1 MFKNQQYDL
10 LKGLK
15 VLDLSRLLP
24 GPFCSMVLADYG
36 AEVLK
41 IEAPGEGDYLRSW
54 APLVDGVSAFFIAV
68 NRNKRSLTLNLK
80 EEEGR
85 ELFKKLLFEYAVS
98 AVLVAYVKVLKG
110 GRVSVSISR

>member
-1 MFKNQQYDL
+1 MSDSVAYDL

-15 VLDLSRLLP
+15 VLDLTRLLP
-24 GPFCSMVLADYG
+24 GPFCSMMLADFG

-54 APLVDGVSAFFIAV
+54 EPLVEGKSAFFWAV

-80 EEEGR
+80 RDEGQK
-85 ELFKKLLFEYAVS
+85 LFKKLL
-98 AVLVAYVKVLKG
+98 
-110 GRVSVSISR
+110 

>member
-1 MFKNQQYDL
+1 VFKNQQYDL